1 MEHSSA
7 AKGLP
12 ALEALRY
19 TLHLLWGE
27 SDAYA
32 RRRFVLSFI
41 FMVCV
46 SGLGAL
52 TPVAYK
58 LLIDGLTQ
66 AGSVSALLTPTVL
79 VLGYVACQYLARVLG
94 ELRGLAHGQGV
105 QRLDRRLSNRMFGH
119 IIRLPLSYHLERKTG
134 AIGETLGQGLSGCQ
148 TLLQHL
154 VFTFLPIVVEFG
166 AMTLVLVHFGHS
178 GYLAIL
184 GAAAVAYLFA
194 FTHATRSIVQPS
206 EAMSDAHIEVNAT
219 LTDSLLNYET
229 VKYFGG
235 EGAVSGSFDGATR
248 KQETAV
254 RRLLRLRVVNG
265 LVVATIF
272 TASLGSSLVLAGA
285 EVLSGAMTLGD
296 FVLINTYV
304 ARLVQPLEVIGFA
317 IRDVSQ
323 GLAFLRRM
331 LEMFREK
338 AELDGE
344 AGDVRGGDEQG
355 WRGEDGGAAGV
366 ATVVGDGGQG
376 RGLDES
382 PGSVAGELRFENV
395 SLAYRPD
402 RAVLR
407 DVSFS
412 VPAGKTVA
420 IVGAS
425 GSGKSSLIR
434 LLFRMYEPDKG
445 RITLDGV
452 PISQWPLP
460 VLRKAIAVVPQDTV
474 LFNDSLARNIAFG
487 RIGATAEEIAS
498 AARVAHLDQLIAS
511 LPEGYDTPVGER
523 GLKLSGGE
531 KQRVA
536 IARAALKRPR
546 IFVFDEATSSLDSR
560 TEREILENLVEVARG
575 STTIVIAHRLSTIVH
590 ADQIVVL
597 QGGTVVERGTHA
609 ELLAGEGAY
618 AVLWKAQQ
626 GGSSGSGSADSSG
639 GSSRSGSL
647 DSAADIRPE
656 QGSVAEVA

>member
-1 MEHSSA
+1 MRMEHSSSA
-7 AKGLP
+7 SGLTGR
-12 ALEALRY
+12 EALRH
-19 TLHLLWGE
+19 TLRLLWGE

-41 FMVCV
+41 FLVCV
-46 SGLGAL
+46 SALGAL

-66 AGSVSALLTPTVL
+66 AGPPSALLTPAIL
-79 VLGYVACQYLARVLG
+79 IAGYVALQYLARVLG

-119 IIRLPLSYHLERKTG
+119 IIRLPLSYHLDRKTG

-166 AMTLVLVHFGHS
+166 AMTLVLAHFGHS

-194 FTHATRSIVQPS
+194 FTHATRSIVEPS
-206 EAMSDAHIEVNAT
+206 EAVSDAHIEVNAT

-235 EGAVSGSFDGATR
+235 EKAVSGSFDGATG

-254 RRLLRLRVVNG
+254 HRLLRLRVANG

-272 TASLGSSLVLAGA
+272 TASLGGSLALAGG

-331 LEMFREK
+331 LEMFTER
-338 AELDGE
+338 AEPDDEAADAQSRNDG
-344 AGDVRGGDEQG
+344 DLRGGKG
-355 WRGEDGGAAGV
+355 GAGHIGVDGGPDW
-366 ATVVGDGGQG
+366 GDGGTDG
-376 RGLDES
+376 HI
-382 PGSVAGELRFENV
+382 AGELRFESL
-395 SLAYRPD
+395 SLAYRRD

-434 LLFRMYEPDKG
+434 LLFRMYEPDAG
-445 RITLDGV
+445 RILLDGV

-474 LFNDSLARNIAFG
+474 LFNDSLGRNIAFG
-487 RIGATAEEIAS
+487 RAGSTAEEIAC
-498 AARVAHLDQLIAS
+498 AARVAHLDQLIAN

-536 IARAALKRPR
+536 IARAAIKRPR

-597 QGGTVVERGTHA
+597 QGGIVVEHGTHA
-609 ELLAGEGAY
+609 ELLAGGGAY
-618 AVLWKAQQ
+618 AGLWKAQQ
-626 GGSSGSGSADSSG
+626 GGTESAQHASGPESGAG
-639 GSSRSGSL
+639 LG
-647 DSAADIRPE
+647 PE
-656 QGSVAEVA
+656 PNSVAEVA